1 MLKFFLLNACRN
13 LISNLA
19 PDRDA
24 FEIENDNM
32 FSIESVIRM
41 NILDFFSFVLQLL
54 GPVLLGQYLEYLSLM
69 CQFVYI
75 LKMFIYICSSF
86 IDIYNN

>member
-1 MLKFFLLNACRN
+1 MEMLLRLKM
-13 LISNLA
+13 I
-19 PDRDA
+19 
-24 FEIENDNM
+24 NM
-32 FSIESVIRM
+32 FTIESVIRM

-54 GPVLLGQYLEYLSLM
+54 GPVLLGQYLEYLSFM

-86 IDIYNN
+86 IDIYNNWK